1 MVLLLVVLVTL
12 ENKVNFE
19 PDLFKSVQS
28 GWVPSRVGVWQKIV
42 GPKLLKL
49 RNYRFQKIS
58 AHKNFG
64 FWKIWGHE
72 SWKISGHEKFWVMKN
87 FGSWKI
93 IDHEKS
99 PVKFLVQKN
108 IMSDKIFDPKKSW
121 ILKNFGTQNFLS
133 FKNFELQK
141 ILSCK
146 NILDQKKFRSE

>member
-1 MVLLLVVLVTL
+1 MV
-12 ENKVNFE
+12 
-19 PDLFKSVQS
+19 
-28 GWVPSRVGVWQKIV
+28 QKINWIRKKL
-42 GPKLLKL
+42 GSRKFRSPKILEHKKL
-49 RNYRFQKIS
+49 WVQNCWNSEITGSKKYWATKILGS
-58 AHKNFG
+58 GK
-64 FWKIWGHE
+64 FWVMN
-72 SWKISGHEKFWVMKN
+72 HEKFQVMKN

-93 IDHEKS
+93 VDHEKS

-146 NILDQKKFRSE
+146 NILDQKKFGSE